1 MKKSNQG
8 TAAPSSDE
16 EVFVFPLSFSQQRL
30 WFFEQLVPGSAV
42 YNLSQTLRLR
52 GPLESTALQ
61 RSLNELVRR
70 HEVLR
75 TTFMAVEGSPLQVI
89 GEAFEPELAVID
101 LTGIAERESQ
111 TRRLL
116 SEEANGPFDLQ
127 QGPLLRAK
135 LFRMHSEEHLL
146 LLTMHHIVSDGWSMD
161 VLERELTLLYR
172 AYAAGAPSPL
182 PELPIQ
188 YADFALWQRAT
199 LQGDLLQQELAYWQR
214 KLAGAPQVLE
224 LPADRLRPP
233 IQSYRGASASLLLDA
248 SIALPLR
255 ALARQE
261 GATLFMVL
269 LAGFSVLLSRYSG
282 QNDLIVGTP
291 IANRTRSEL
300 EGLIGFFV
308 NTLALRLDLSG
319 EPSFVALLAR
329 IKDVTTPLY
338 RRPGTHWPRT
348 LI

>member
-1 MKKSNQG
+1 M
-8 TAAPSSDE
+8 
-16 EVFVFPLSFSQQRL
+16 
-30 WFFEQLVPGSAV
+30 
-42 YNLSQTLRLR
+42 
-52 GPLESTALQ
+52 
-61 RSLNELVRR
+61 
-70 HEVLR
+70 
-75 TTFMAVEGSPLQVI
+75 
-89 GEAFEPELAVID
+89 ID

-146 LLTMHHIVSDGWSMD
+146 LLTMHHIVSDAWSMD
-161 VLERELTLLYR
+161 VLERELTLLYP

-188 YADFALWQRAT
+188 YADFALWERAT
-199 LQGDLLQQELAYWQR
+199 PAR
-214 KLAGAPQVLE
+214 RPPAAGARLLAAQARRRPQVLE

-261 GATLFMVL
+261 GADFLTTL
-269 LAGFSVLLSRYSG
+269 
-282 QNDLIVGTP
+282 Q
-291 IANRTRSEL
+291 
-300 EGLIGFFV
+300 
-308 NTLALRLDLSG
+308 
-319 EPSFVALLAR
+319 VA
-329 IKDVTTPLY
+329 
-338 RRPGTHWPRT
+338 
-348 LI
+348 